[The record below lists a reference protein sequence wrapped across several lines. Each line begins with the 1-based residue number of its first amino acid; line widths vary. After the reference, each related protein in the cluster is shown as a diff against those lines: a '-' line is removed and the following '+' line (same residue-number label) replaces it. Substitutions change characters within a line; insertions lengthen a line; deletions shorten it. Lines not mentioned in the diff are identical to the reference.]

1 MLSVRYRRATSA
13 TAPAGNRTVHTA
25 LRVNLFSVCACYPVM
40 LCSLALFNRCD
51 LHAPH
56 FVLFRQIREYFENTY
71 DLDELVF
78 TAIKG
83 TRAPISSHIFLF
95 DVLQYHLIF

>member
-1 MLSVRYRRATSA
+1 MLY
-13 TAPAGNRTVHTA
+13 
-25 LRVNLFSVCACYPVM
+25 
-40 LCSLALFNRCD
+40 SLALFNRCG
-51 LHAPH
+51 LHAPY

-83 TRAPISSHIFLF
+83 TRANQQLSYFPL
-95 DVLQYHLIF
+95 